1 MPNKRWV
8 GLIKKK
14 WFFFK
19 KFMFNYFLNILTISL
34 FSYSLEGT
42 KETSY
47 SFFNNFWSLMDL
59 SVEFESRWS
68 SDHLSEKK
76 ELESRWS
83 FDHLSEKKERIDLIG
98 FPTNSLISSESRWLF
113 ISFAHFLNS
122 RDIEEYP
129 ERHLENRSDSI
140 FVRFVWIKEG
150 FQRIDLFFSCWIS
163 L

>member
-14 WFFFK
+14 WFK
-19 KFMFNYFLNILTISL
+19 KKKIMFNYFLNILTISL

-59 SVEFESRWS
+59 SVEF
-68 SDHLSEKK
+68 
-76 ELESRWS
+76 ESRWS

-129 ERHLENRSDSI
+129 ERHENRSDSI

-150 FQRIDLFFSCWIS
+150 FQRIDLFFSYWIS